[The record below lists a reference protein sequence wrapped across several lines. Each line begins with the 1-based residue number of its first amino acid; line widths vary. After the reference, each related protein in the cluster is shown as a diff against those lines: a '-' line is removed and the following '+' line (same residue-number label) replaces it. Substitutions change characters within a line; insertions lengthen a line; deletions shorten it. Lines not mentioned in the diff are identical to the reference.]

1 MNSLKMKVI
10 SYCSFSLYVIEYKVV
25 SLLMYYRGDRVAR
38 KTYAEGSFGAYFVKL
53 IKDHHYSQSKFASE
67 LGVSKTYLFDVF
79 NGRVKP
85 PTPDMQDRIIEL
97 LSLEETEKTEFYTKA
112 AEGRKELPKDIVD
125 YLTNNQSEID
135 NLRDK
140 MRCDHEN

>member
-1 MNSLKMKVI
+1 MAKK
-10 SYCSFSLYVIEYKVV
+10 E
-25 SLLMYYRGDRVAR
+25 
-38 KTYAEGSFGAYFVKL
+38 YAEGSFGAYFVKL
-53 IKDHHYSQSKFASE
+53 IKDHDYSQAKFALD

-85 PTPDMQDRIIEL
+85 PTPEMQDSIIEL
-97 LSLEETEKTEFYTKA
+97 LSLEGTEKTEFYTKA

-135 NLRDK
+135 NLREK